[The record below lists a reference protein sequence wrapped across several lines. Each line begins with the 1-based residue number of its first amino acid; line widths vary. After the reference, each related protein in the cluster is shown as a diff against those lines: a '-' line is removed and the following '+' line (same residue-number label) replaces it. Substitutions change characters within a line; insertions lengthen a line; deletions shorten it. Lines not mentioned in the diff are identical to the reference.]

1 MATLPLCLK
10 PNLPDRDI
18 DLHSTPTLKD
28 VAEAAGVA
36 TTTVARVINDK
47 GYVAEDTRER
57 VMKAVEATGYR
68 VNSLARTLK
77 SNRSNVIGHLL
88 RSTDP
93 NPFFVKVARG
103 VEEYAR
109 GRSYTT
115 LTYNMQ
121 GAAEAERRGI
131 DTFLNW
137 RVDALVFSTPV
148 SEDNVA
154 YAVKSGVPVVQVERP
169 RSEAGHRITVKNY
182 QGASRAMR
190 HLLDLGH
197 RSIAYIGEEPGSQG
211 NAFADYVEEERF
223 GAYRDAKKNH
233 GAFDEA
239 LVRFTRPQSAEHIP
253 GAGYGARAMS
263 SILDAGTKVTAVL
276 ASSDMIAA
284 GVLQA
289 VHASGLR
296 SPEDVSVIGFDDTL
310 SPYLSPLLTTVRLPA
325 QKLGET
331 AAKLLIDQLEKPGS
345 KANKLIELDAEFVVR
360 DSTAPV

>member
-1 MATLPLCLK
+1 MSIPESQRQVK
-10 PNLPDRDI
+10 
-18 DLHSTPTLKD
+18 STPTLKD

-47 GYVAEDTRER
+47 GYVAEATKER

-68 VNSLARTLK
+68 VNSLARSLK
-77 SNRSNVIGHLL
+77 SNRSHVIGHLL

-109 GRSYTT
+109 GRGYTT

-148 SEDNVA
+148 SAENVA
-154 YAVKSGVPVVQVERP
+154 YAMKTGVPVVQVERP
-169 RSEAGHRITVKNY
+169 RSEVGHRITVKNY
-182 QGASRAMR
+182 QGAERAMR

-197 RSIAYIGEEPGSQG
+197 TAIAYIGEEPGSQQ
-211 NAFADYVEEERF
+211 NTYADYVEVERF
-223 GAYRDAKKNH
+223 GAYRDAMTKR
-233 GAFDEA
+233 GLYDDAM
-239 LVRFTRPQSAEHIP
+239 VQFTRPQSAEHIP
-253 GAGYGARAMS
+253 GAGYGARAMT
-263 SILDAGTKVTAVL
+263 SILQSGTPVTAVL

-289 VHASGLR
+289 IRSAGLR
-296 SPEDVSVIGFDDTL
+296 SPEDISVIGFDDTL
-310 SPYLSPLLTTVRLPA
+310 SSYLSPLLTTVRLPA
-325 QKLGET
+325 QALGET
-331 AAKLLIDQLEKPGS
+331 AAKLLIDQLEKPGTPDG
-345 KANKLIELDAEFVVR
+345 KLIELDVELIVR
-360 DSTAPV
+360 DSTGPA